1 MKNCT
6 RLDVVT
12 ANIREEDDNI
22 KPKPPSQK
30 RSDHIWNLRKNS
42 MPSEEWYVSDQSLK
56 ISESIGGGESNL
68 DVSIVYEKKIQK
80 FISKLE
86 FDLNQTG
93 EKQPSKLSDKVISEL
108 NDLSSAASEL
118 ARRLSKTNT
127 SGDSVEDVHVELP
140 SEISDE

>member
-12 ANIREEDDNI
+12 ANIREADDI
-22 KPKPPSQK
+22 KPKPSPQK

-68 DVSIVYEKKIQK
+68 DVSIVYEKKLQK
-80 FISKLE
+80 FINKIE
-86 FDLNQTG
+86 FNLNQTG
-93 EKQPSKLSDKVISEL
+93 EKQPSKLSDKIIREL
-108 NDLSSAASEL
+108 NNLSSAASEL
-118 ARRLSKTNT
+118 AQRLSKSDTPT
-127 SGDSVEDVHVELP
+127 DLVEDVQAELP